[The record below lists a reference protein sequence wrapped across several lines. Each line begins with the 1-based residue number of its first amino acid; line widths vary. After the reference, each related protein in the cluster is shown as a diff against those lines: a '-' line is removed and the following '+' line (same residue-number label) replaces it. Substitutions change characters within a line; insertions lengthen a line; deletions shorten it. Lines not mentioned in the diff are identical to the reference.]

1 MKGASTLDF
10 NAKLSD
16 FGLTRLG
23 PVNGESHVTTRV
35 MGTYGYVMRLLSMW
49 LLVSRLYVKS
59 DVYGFGVVMLEIIT
73 GLRTLDPSR
82 HVSKHKLV
90 DWARP
95 LLSDKK
101 RIHRVM
107 DSRLEKKYPMKAAH
121 KTAELILTCLEPDP
135 KNRPSMEE
143 IVSCLQGINAIK
155 MEPSQS
161 TANTIKGQAINEVA

>member
-1 MKGASTLDF
+1 MV
-10 NAKLSD
+10 
-16 FGLTRLG
+16 LG

-35 MGTYGYVMRLLSMW
+35 MGTYGYAAPEYVATG
-49 LLVSRLYVKS
+49 RLYVKS

-73 GLRTLDPSR
+73 GLRVLDTSR
-82 HVSKHKLV
+82 HVSKHNLV
-90 DWARP
+90 DWVRP

-155 MEPSQS
+155 MEPSKS